1 MVSLH
6 LIEKAKAGSE
16 EAIQEIFKSFQ
27 GIMLLK
33 TKKYFFYGGDKDDV
47 LQEAMIGLLK
57 AINGYEA
64 DRQAS
69 FKTFAILCIKRQLIT
84 AIKSSNSGK
93 YKILNMAVNNN
104 ENSYDY
110 NAAPAYSSK
119 SFNFYNPEEIYLSK
133 EKFRALKKYLKT
145 NLSKMENEIFDYMLI
160 EMTYMEIAD
169 KTGRDPKSVDNA
181 IQRIKKKLKTFT
193 NEYNAV

>member
-93 YKILNMAVNNN
+93 YKILNMTFL
-104 ENSYDY
+104 
-110 NAAPAYSSK
+110 P
-119 SFNFYNPEEIYLSK
+119 LS
-133 EKFRALKKYLKT
+133 
-145 NLSKMENEIFDYMLI
+145 
-160 EMTYMEIAD
+160 
-169 KTGRDPKSVDNA
+169 
-181 IQRIKKKLKTFT
+181 IKLDGLGFV
-193 NEYNAV
+193 E